1 MTVWEER
8 PIEVANLFNP
18 AFCGE
23 TIRLCVKSYVNEAGS
38 GLPYLLSFLVLPVVM
53 YGDTRVTM
61 VARRYA
67 FLYNWLQDH
76 PHLRIEFAERVRE
89 LLPFSRESLM
99 FLLQINALTL
109 DDDGTLKPTQYR
121 RKGVR
126 SQNEDS
132 IKDCYDKAE
141 LLGKWF
147 ARAGDVTTIYAMW
160 GVQL

>member
-1 MTVWEER
+1 MTIWEER
-8 PIEVANLFNP
+8 PVEVANLFNP

-23 TIRLCVKSYVNEAGS
+23 VIRLCVKAYVNEAGS
-38 GLPYLLSFLVLPVVM
+38 GFPYVLSFLILPIVM

-61 VARRYA
+61 VARRYT

-76 PHLRIEFAERVRE
+76 PHLRIAFAERVRE

-99 FLLQINALTL
+99 FLLQIGALTL
-109 DDDGTLKPTQYR
+109 DTEGTLRPTQYR
-121 RKGVR
+121 RRGIR
-126 SQNEDS
+126 NQREAS

-147 ARAGDVTTIYAMW
+147 ARAGDMITIYAMW